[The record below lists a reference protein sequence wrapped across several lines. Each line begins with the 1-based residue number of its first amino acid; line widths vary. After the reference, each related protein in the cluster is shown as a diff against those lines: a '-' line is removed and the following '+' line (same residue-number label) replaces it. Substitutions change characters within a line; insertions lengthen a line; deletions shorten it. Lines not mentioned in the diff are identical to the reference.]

1 MLNKKNSLMMGAALA
16 AGLVALPALAQETG
30 SGSASGAAGGATTS
44 GSRTSDTTSATST
57 PPMGLTPRAMQLQST
72 LSANFDNVF
81 LLKATQ
87 GNMAEVM
94 TGQLAVRKA
103 RNPLVRQL
111 AQRLV
116 QEHSAAN
123 AQFVPVLA
131 RRALPVP
138 RFVGAMHTATYDYL
152 SRLKNQAFDA
162 AYMAA
167 QVEAHENTITL
178 YQQELAQGTDPNA
191 RALAATL
198 LPHILD
204 HTAQIYSIAQAV
216 GAPGI
221 AERRVALTTAATGAP
236 NFTAWTTG
244 AMSGMSGMAGMSSTP
259 SGSSGSS
266 GTSGTTS
273 SGAST
278 SNSSSTS
285 GGATAGSVT
294 GDSTAGGT
302 TSGNDST
309 NGSTAGGN
317 STSGSGS
324 SVGGGS

>member
-1 MLNKKNSLMMGAALA
+1 
-16 AGLVALPALAQETG
+16 
-30 SGSASGAAGGATTS
+30 
-44 GSRTSDTTSATST
+44 
-57 PPMGLTPRAMQLQST
+57 

-103 RNPLVRQL
+103 RNPQVRQL

-221 AERRVALTTAATGAP
+221 AERRVAFTTAATGAP

-244 AMSGMSGMAGMSSTP
+244 GMSGMGSMSGMSGVSSNSSASGSSSTTGSSVG
-259 SGSSGSS
+259 SGSSGSNS
-266 GTSGTTS
+266 GS
-273 SGAST
+273 SSTGAST
-278 SNSSSTS
+278 
-285 GGATAGSVT
+285 GS
-294 GDSTAGGT
+294 
-302 TSGNDST
+302 
-309 NGSTAGGN
+309 
-317 STSGSGS
+317 
-324 SVGGGS
+324 